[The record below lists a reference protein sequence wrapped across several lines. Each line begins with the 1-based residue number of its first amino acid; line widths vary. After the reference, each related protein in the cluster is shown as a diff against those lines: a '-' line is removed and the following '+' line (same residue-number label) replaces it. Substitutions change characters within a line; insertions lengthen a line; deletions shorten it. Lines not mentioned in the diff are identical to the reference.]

1 MIILV
6 VILLWLVIGFALGV
20 YEARRGHWRWLWL
33 LGAIGGPFAI
43 PLARQ
48 IEQNEALA
56 HPIVVSPG
64 SGRGPGSADILAGV
78 DGSPESID
86 AARQA
91 VEVLGGRLGGLTL
104 ALVTDYDIHEAVDG
118 PVDAD
123 HPNVAEQRLALE
135 DAARRLT
142 EQVGFEPATVLL
154 SGSPAQALA
163 DHARST
169 PFDVVAIGSRGRG
182 ASKRLLGSCAE
193 HLASRSPVP
202 VLILPTSA
210 SDDAPEPEADA
221 EGQ

>member
-6 VILLWLVIGFALGV
+6 VILLWLVIGFALGL

-104 ALVTDYDIHEAVDG
+104 ALVTDYDIHEAVD
-118 PVDAD
+118 AD
-123 HPNVAEQRLALE
+123 HPNVAEERRALE
-135 DAARRLT
+135 SAARRLT
-142 EQVGFEPATVLL
+142 EKVGFEPASVLL
-154 SGSPAQALA
+154 SGSPQALA

-169 PFDVVAIGSRGRG
+169 PFDVVAIGSRGR
-182 ASKRLLGSCAE
+182 
-193 HLASRSPVP
+193 
-202 VLILPTSA
+202 
-210 SDDAPEPEADA
+210 
-221 EGQ
+221 